1 MYIGSWQWY
10 DYPSLG
16 STNDLAKEQSE
27 NFSGTPSVYTAKVQT
42 AGRGRRGRQWVSKEG
57 NLFMSQL
64 LKTEIPV
71 SDTVFITA
79 VSVAETIRNLTIG
92 LQINIK
98 WPNDVLIG
106 GKKISG
112 ILIEAA
118 ANGTVVIGTGVN
130 LANSPKDNEVIYR
143 TDNLA
148 AHGFD
153 ISREAFLSEY
163 LKIFDANMNLRR
175 KQGLAAILKK
185 WLAYAYRLGQT
196 IKVSRNSKVLEGI
209 FKGIDEQ
216 GFLLLEQDQNIIKIA
231 AGDISA

>member
-112 ILIEAA
+112 ILI
-118 ANGTVVIGTGVN
+118 
-130 LANSPKDNEVIYR
+130 
-143 TDNLA
+143 
-148 AHGFD
+148 
-153 ISREAFLSEY
+153 
-163 LKIFDANMNLRR
+163 
-175 KQGLAAILKK
+175 
-185 WLAYAYRLGQT
+185 
-196 IKVSRNSKVLEGI
+196 
-209 FKGIDEQ
+209 
-216 GFLLLEQDQNIIKIA
+216 
-231 AGDISA
+231 